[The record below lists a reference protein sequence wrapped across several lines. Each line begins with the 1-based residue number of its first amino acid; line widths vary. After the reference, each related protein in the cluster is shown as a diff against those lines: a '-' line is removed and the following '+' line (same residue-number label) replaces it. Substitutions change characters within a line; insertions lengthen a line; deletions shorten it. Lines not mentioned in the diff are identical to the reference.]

1 MEALA
6 AEGQQFAAEVH
17 RRRAQVQEREDEIQ
31 GLKQK
36 ARQLENGLKEARE
49 ESGKVREAMAR
60 MGKENG
66 ELVEANERLRLE
78 VEKKQNEEASTPV
91 QGRTKSGDPA
101 SIEKDDA
108 LTHDRQRDEIADPAS
123 TEKPADGA
131 APIGLEADGE
141 VSGDVLASLRQQA
154 TELVS
159 LRAVLNAAVAEIL
172 AVSVNDDSD
181 VRSEEGGLGRFVGF
195 GKMWGGKGK
204 SEADGLKERIAKLE
218 QVLSSTLEKLGG
230 GASKEEGSQGRRG
243 QRGGEEGSKDSATQI
258 HEKERSER
266 VLESG
271 SAGGTDVGCQTEAST
286 AVGGE
291 LIEPTGH
298 EQEAEE
304 QVKLLTWQKE
314 KLAALEVQLREQA
327 EQAAALGRE
336 KLEAEGR
343 VSQMEGVIAQLG
355 ARLEESKTE
364 LEKASAERETLHEAM
379 RRSAGSEPL
388 VLGNTP
394 SREEGE
400 QIGGAVRPPP
410 LGPISPALSQLSLV
424 GVTPTKALWEL
435 DESDNSFL
443 NQYANPIFEREA
455 EMREVEEARAQVDE
469 LVKEKVR
476 LETDLQA
483 ALRATAEC
491 QERLAGA
498 LRKVEMFRKEKEQL
512 ERGVESPR
520 GSVATDRAVAGSEVE
535 DSPAVVI
542 KTLEE
547 KESLVELKARV
558 VELEAQNSALK
569 LKLAEVERAESAH
582 LEEGAAIARE
592 VGWASESRRLE
603 EELQAVVAKWEA
615 EAQRLG
621 QLEAEGQER
630 ERRFREE
637 EARVYAM
644 ERELEHARAQVRGG
658 GFGACAEWG
667 KWHPC
672 TSH

>member
-36 ARQLENGLKEARE
+36 ARQLENGLQEARE
-49 ESGKVREAMAR
+49 ESGRLREAMAR
-60 MGKENG
+60 MEKENG
-66 ELVEANERLRLE
+66 ELVEENEPLRLE
-78 VEKKQNEEASTPV
+78 VRNIIVEKKQKEEASTPV
-91 QGRTKSGDPA
+91 QGRTKSGDHA
-101 SIEKDDA
+101 AVEKDEA
-108 LTHDRQRDEIADPAS
+108 LTHDERADPAT
-123 TEKPADGA
+123 TEKPADGDA
-131 APIGLEADGE
+131 AARLTADGE
-141 VSGDVLASLRQQA
+141 VSGDPLASLQQQA
-154 TELVS
+154 AELVS
-159 LRAVLNAAVAEIL
+159 LRAVLDAAVAEIL
-172 AVSVNDDSD
+172 AVSVTDDPD

-204 SEADGLKERIAKLE
+204 SEADALKERIAKLE

-230 GASKEEGSQGRRG
+230 GGSKEEGSQGRRG
-243 QRGGEEGSKDSATQI
+243 QRGGEEGSKDSALQT
-258 HEKERSER
+258 HEPAEKES
-266 VLESG
+266 LESG
-271 SAGGTDVGCQTEAST
+271 SAGGSDVGCQTEAST
-286 AVGGE
+286 AVGSE
-291 LIEPTGH
+291 LTGH
-298 EQEAEE
+298 LQGLEQEAGK

-314 KLAALEVQLREQA
+314 RLAALEKQLREQA

-336 KLEAEGR
+336 KVKAEGR
-343 VSQMEGVIAQLG
+343 VSEMKGVIAQLG
-355 ARLEESKTE
+355 VRLEESKTE
-364 LEKASAERETLHEAM
+364 LEKASAEREALHEAM

-388 VLGNTP
+388 VLGDTP
-394 SREEGE
+394 RRGGDE

-483 ALRATAEC
+483 AHRATAKF

-498 LRKVEMFRKEKEQL
+498 LREVEMFRKEKEQL
-512 ERGVESPR
+512 ERGVESPG
-520 GSVATDRAVAGSEVE
+520 GSVATDRAIAGSEVE
-535 DSPAVVI
+535 ESPAVAV

-558 VELEAQNSALK
+558 VELEAQNAALK
-569 LKLAEVERAESAH
+569 LKLAEVTRAESAQ
-582 LEEGAAIARE
+582 LEEVAAIARE
-592 VGWASESRRLE
+592 AGWASESRRLE

-637 EARVYAM
+637 EARVHAM

-658 GFGACAEWG
+658 WIWCV
-667 KWHPC
+667 C
-672 TSH
+672 